1 MSVGE
6 PVEVELKFRVVDAP
20 ALERLLDTEWLG
32 DHATGSWRT
41 LRLADRYL
49 DTADAALA
57 RAGWAARVR
66 SDGTSLVLTLKTR
79 SYGEGRGGALFRR
92 IELEG
97 PAGEERDP
105 AAWPPSDAR
114 TRLLELVGS
123 APLLDRFVIRQV
135 RRERELRGGD
145 GWAILSL
152 DDVRVDAAGTDLGG
166 GTFLELEARGGSE
179 RLLEDVASLLEAS
192 GTVTPEGRSKEALA
206 EQLIAAARPP
216 ATVRPWA
223 GEPGDSVAR
232 TTTGDGNGA
241 AAESPPPLRSEDPV
255 EPIEAEPLEAQEA
268 AASEPA
274 TVAVLEA
281 PVATLEGA
289 DTADGSAIMET
300 AGAPL
305 TDGVPV
311 MAERDAEAEVAEPEV
326 TGPAIV
332 APQPPVE
339 PEPRPEPS
347 AARRLAHHLEV
358 GKTPGVAPDDALAEA
373 GRKVLRFN
381 FARML
386 LREDGTREGGDPEEL
401 HAMRVATRR
410 MRAAWRVFGDAYR
423 RGRRRR
429 YVAELRVVAA
439 ALGAVRDRDVLNDA
453 LRAYR
458 DGLAP
463 SEAEALEPLLVAWEA
478 ARETARDELL
488 KLLDSERYRDFV
500 HDYVTFV
507 QTRGSGAAAV
517 PTTQPHRVRDTAPSR
532 IWAAYEQLR
541 AYDTTLTWADVTTLH
556 ELRIEGKRLRY
567 TLEFFREVLGPEAPH
582 LITRVTTL
590 QDHLGALHD
599 ADVAAHLARDFLAG
613 SAAGLAP
620 ASIEA
625 VGRYLASRERE
636 VARLRRTLPATWR
649 PLMAESYRRA
659 LGRAVSVL

>member
-1 MSVGE
+1 MGD

-32 DHATGSWRT
+32 EHATGSWRT
-41 LRLADRYL
+41 LRLADQYL
-49 DTADAALA
+49 DTAAGTLA
-57 RAGWAARVR
+57 KAGWAARVR
-66 SDGTSLVLTLKTR
+66 SDGEHLELTLKSR
-79 SYGEGRGGALFRR
+79 SHGEGRGGALFRR
-92 IELEG
+92 TELEG
-97 PAGEERDP
+97 PAGPGQDP
-105 AAWPPSDAR
+105 ASWPESEAR
-114 TRLLELVGS
+114 DRLLELVAG
-123 APLLDRFVIRQV
+123 APLHERFVLRQV

-145 GWAILSL
+145 GWAVLSL
-152 DDVRVDAAGTDLGG
+152 DEVHVVASGTDLGG

-206 EQLIAAARPP
+206 EELLGAARAP
-216 ATVRPWA
+216 AAVRPWA
-223 GEPGDSVAR
+223 ARPGSDAAQHN
-232 TTTGDGNGA
+232 GDGRLS
-241 AAESPPPLRSEDPV
+241 ETVPPLHSEDPADATALLDAPASVALLDTAPTEPV
-255 EPIEAEPLEAQEA
+255 E
-268 AASEPA
+268 AASEP
-274 TVAVLEA
+274 
-281 PVATLEGA
+281 P
-289 DTADGSAIMET
+289 SS
-300 AGAPL
+300 
-305 TDGVPV
+305 GVPV
-311 MAERDAEAEVAEPEV
+311 MAEPATETKDAPVVPPGAPEAPPREV
-326 TGPAIV
+326 
-332 APQPPVE
+332 
-339 PEPRPEPS
+339 S
-347 AARRLAHHLEV
+347 AARRLAHHLDV
-358 GKTPGVAPDDALAEA
+358 GKTPGVQPEDALAEA
-373 GRKVLRFN
+373 GRKILRFN

-386 LREDGTREGGDPEEL
+386 QREDGTREGNEAEEL

-458 DGLAP
+458 DDLGSA
-463 SEAEALEPLLVAWEA
+463 EAEAIAPLLAAWEA
-478 ARETARDELL
+478 ARQTAREELL

-517 PTTQPHRVRDTAPSR
+517 PTTRPHRVRDTAPSR
-532 IWAAYEQLR
+532 VWAAYEQLR
-541 AYDTTLTWADVTTLH
+541 AFDTTLTWADVTTLH
-556 ELRIEGKRLRY
+556 ELRIVGKRLRY
-567 TLEFFREVLGPEAPH
+567 TLEFFREVLGPDTPA
-582 LITRVTTL
+582 LIARVTAL

-599 ADVAAHLARDFLAG
+599 ADVAAHLAREFLAG
-613 SAAGLAP
+613 SAAGLTP

-649 PLMAESYRRA
+649 PLVAESYRRA